1 MAVASIDSCNT
12 ASSRRALDVDQRAP
26 SMSTVAYGQ
35 ASLRYGMKG
44 PAVEQLHEKLSS
56 AGFSVSGDRF
66 DGKTVDAVKK
76 FQSARGL
83 DPTGVV
89 GLHTMEAFESSF
101 EPNRK
106 PPVALTTPT
115 QVQPQTPSA
124 PASGP
129 RDATRAQRPS
139 TARRTPQ
146 SRRAST
152 RRSSRRSRRA
162 QRSRRSARAGQRP
175 PVRRAPQTPMG
186 TATAPTATPP
196 PTTAVPGTQPAQRP
210 APTTAAPGT
219 QSAQTTGP
227 ATAAPTPTPQP
238 AGQPGQYERLATQ
251 RLGADFV
258 AQARQVAQRLGVSPE
273 GLFAMMNN
281 ESGLN
286 PRAVNGGSGATGL
299 IQFMPATARALGTT
313 TAALRNMSATDQ
325 LKYVEKYFQPYKGKI
340 HNATDLY
347 IATFYPAALGK
358 PDSWVMGGQ
367 NGTAGAVARAN
378 PIFDL
383 NRDGQIT
390 AGEFRQYY
398 QRRFPGVT

>member
-1 MAVASIDSCNT
+1 MAVTSIDSCTT
-12 ASSRRALDVDQRAP
+12 ASSRRGLDDQRAP

-44 PAVEQLHEKLSS
+44 PAVEQLHQKLSS
-56 AGFSVSGDRF
+56 AGFPVSGDRF

-83 DPTGVV
+83 DATGVV

-101 EPNRK
+101 EPNRR
-106 PPVALTTPT
+106 PPVALTPPTAPAPSQTPPT
-115 QVQPQTPSA
+115 QVQPEAPPAPS
-124 PASGP
+124 S
-129 RDATRAQRPS
+129 
-139 TARRTPQ
+139 ARRTPQ
-146 SRRAST
+146 SRRAAST
-152 RRSSRRSRRA
+152 RHQARRSRRSRR
-162 QRSRRSARAGQRP
+162 SRRTTRAGQRP
-175 PVRRAPQTPMG
+175 PVRQAPPTSTGTP
-186 TATAPTATPP
+186 TAPASTPP
-196 PTTAVPGTQPAQRP
+196 PTTAVPGTQPAR
-210 APTTAAPGT
+210 
-219 QSAQTTGP
+219 TTGP
-227 ATAAPTPTPQP
+227 ATAAPATPTPSTPP
-238 AGQPGQYERLATQ
+238 AAQPGQYERLATQ
-251 RLGADFV
+251 RLGAAFV
-258 AQARQVAQRLGVSPE
+258 GQARQVAQRLGVSPE

-383 NRDGQIT
+383 NRDGRIT
-390 AGEFRQYY
+390 AGEFREYY
-398 QRRFPGVT
+398 RRRFPGVT

>member
-1 MAVASIDSCNT
+1 MAVTRIDCCTT
-12 ASSRRALDVDQRAP
+12 ASSRRGLDVDPRAP
-26 SMSTVAYGQ
+26 RMSTVAYGQ
-35 ASLRYGMKG
+35 ASLRYGMRG
-44 PAVEQLHEKLSS
+44 PAVEQLHQKLSS
-56 AGFSVSGDRF
+56 AGFPVSGDRF
-66 DGKTVDAVKK
+66 DGKTVDAVKE

-83 DPTGVV
+83 DATGVV

-106 PPVALTTPT
+106 PPVALTPPT
-115 QVQPQTPSA
+115 QVQPEAPSA
-124 PASGP
+124 PSAGPP
-129 RDATRAQRPS
+129 RDATRAQRRS
-139 TARRTPQ
+139 AARRTLQ
-146 SRRAST
+146 SRRAAT
-152 RRSSRRSRRA
+152 RRASR
-162 QRSRRSARAGQRP
+162 RSRRSARAGQRP
-175 PVRRAPQTPMG
+175 AVRRAPQTPAG
-186 TATAPTATPP
+186 TATAPAATPP

-210 APTTAAPGT
+210 AATTAG
-219 QSAQTTGP
+219 S
-227 ATAAPTPTPQP
+227 ATAAPTPATPSTQP

-251 RLGADFV
+251 RLGAAFV

-313 TAALRNMSATDQ
+313 TAALRNMSSTDQ
-325 LKYVEKYFQPYKGKI
+325 LTYVGRYFQPYKGKI

-383 NRDGQIT
+383 NRDGRIT
-390 AGEFRQYY
+390 AGEFREYY
-398 QRRFPGVT
+398 RRRFPGVT